1 MRLRWSQTSLPDV
14 VSPVELGI
22 WGTPTSPSRP
32 PDVALVLTIDVAQPA
47 GVSQREKELDKR
59 VHEPER
65 LLRLQQGSL
74 EAERTAARTKQ
85 LEAEEAVVR
94 QMRQAAY

>member
-1 MRLRWSQTSLPDV
+1 
-14 VSPVELGI
+14 
-22 WGTPTSPSRP
+22 
-32 PDVALVLTIDVAQPA
+32 VALVLTIDVAQPA